1 MRQAVRAPVPCG
13 AHAPVSL
20 FDIFW
25 DLGSSEFALAMM
37 AHRGILLDEPSD
49 TARLVHGLGEEIVRS
64 GGRAAYVE
72 EQLEAIE
79 EFYRDH
85 TSAGDRRKVLAL
97 AAPIRKMLPAAGQ
110 TSGTAHVDVSYATA
124 IPGGVADRDAW
135 RTGTQIG
142 PLDLGRRGEIDV
154 DAAVATDLQRLL
166 GSLFGEGSVV
176 AEAKR
181 WFALRDARKLRD
193 TLDRTLSQLFEIYVA
208 HIRLDPQVAANLHD
222 SGRRWEAEV
231 TRTEAMRNA
240 ATHRDQS
247 WSLCADVMAEE
258 AVTLARALASQA
270 HANVDE
276 TLAHIDELAARKET
290 AMAGYLVYVNR
301 YAFFAGRTGL
311 CDEAVR
317 QVELAL
323 GQLGVEL
330 ERLQREGVL

>member
-13 AHAPVSL
+13 SHAPVSL

-25 DLGSSEFALAMM
+25 DLGSSDFALAMM
-37 AHRGILLDEPSD
+37 AHRGILLDTPS
-49 TARLVHGLGEEIVRS
+49 ASSALVHTLGEEIVRS
-64 GGRAAYVE
+64 GGRAAYVS

-85 TSAGDRRKVLAL
+85 AAAGDRRKVLAL
-97 AAPIRKMLPAAGQ
+97 AAPVRKMLPAAG
-110 TSGTAHVDVSYATA
+110 TSAGTGHVDVSYALA

-135 RTGTQIG
+135 RSGTQVG
-142 PLDLGRRGEIDV
+142 PLDLGRSGEIDV
-154 DAAVATDLQRLL
+154 DAAIDTDLPRLL

-176 AEAKR
+176 REAKR

-193 TLDRTLSQLFEIYVA
+193 ALDRALTQLYEIYAA
-208 HIRLDPQVAANLHD
+208 HVRNDPQTLTNLHD

-231 TRTEAMRNA
+231 TRTRAMQQDGA
-240 ATHRDQS
+240 HHEQS
-247 WSLCADVMAEE
+247 WGLCADVLAQE
-258 AVTLARALASQA
+258 AVTLAQALAAQA

-276 TLAHIDELAARKET
+276 TLERIDQLASRNER
-290 AMAGYLVYVNR
+290 AMAGYLVHVNR

-317 QVELAL
+317 QVDLAL
-323 GQLGVEL
+323 GQLATEL
-330 ERLQREGVL
+330 QRLQRDGTL